1 MNSKFIFIEGAYFLL
16 DFIFMMLRRQLC
28 KSEPCKNYNCSHAS
42 VWMKVFYET
51 VCRCPVPLL
60 NDTEELRDAELK
72 GPL

>member
-42 VWMKVFYET
+42 DVSNSLAVFRVGAFNKEMYLFLGT
-51 VCRCPVPLL
+51 SFLYF
-60 NDTEELRDAELK
+60 K
-72 GPL
+72 I